1 MAINLFFNKSFSNK
15 DYKYIKPTD
24 DNFVI
29 NGYSLVK
36 IDNLGLKYKGIF
48 NDFSDKEI
56 TKVIT
61 KKKNLEKNLRK
72 KTSKK
77 IFKKLDSIISIH
89 HSTAH
94 SLERLLMFHNRA
106 NIDVNAFFFKY
117 RKKICKS
124 KINFHYG
131 GNYRLEENL
140 SFIYWLFLMDKVGSN
155 KISFYAKDHKSNY
168 RVFKDRNNFFNKIL
182 CTNNSTI
189 VPSTKL
195 KKIKN
200 QNILYVDGLRHK
212 DYWCKKYDPICISSN
227 VKFKDNFFQI
237 KINSNL
243 YNYEIKLFEDFLKKS
258 NINLKNLNSY
268 TQCLKTIEFFC
279 LNFTLK
285 IIEQRFRDVS
295 KALNKSLNI
304 KKIKNFY
311 LPSAPFIESIIIL
324 NYMKIKKKR
333 IYLLPH
339 SITPSHEI
347 HPDAYLKQ
355 YCFNRSSKFMPST
368 FWYKNSL
375 KKEKILKK
383 DLFNSF
389 KDKNS
394 KYILFSNLNIIKNLI
409 INLNLIIIISRLK
422 YLLISKLNFIYQKL
436 FFKYIL
442 NKEKKEKVIGII
454 LNIEIFETSTEI
466 DFNKQNQLIVK
477 IFKFC
482 SNNSNYLL
490 IRRKPGWSNRLLM
503 KDYFKK
509 NLKFKSLKRLFI
521 CNSNFI
527 IKDYLKNLD
536 VCIFFQGGSAM
547 IESIQNGVP
556 VILVSDRKCQI
567 FSEPYIEFPKNIVPK
582 IDTKDLAKFLLDK
595 NYLNQLLKKQTEF
608 IKINL

>member
-15 DYKYIKPTD
+15 DYKYIKHTD
-24 DNFVI
+24 DNLVI

-36 IDNLGLKYKGIF
+36 IDNLDFKYKGIF
-48 NDFSDKEI
+48 TDFSDNEI
-56 TKVIT
+56 AEVIT
-61 KKKNLEKNLRK
+61 KKKKIEESLRK

-77 IFKKLDSIISIH
+77 IFKKLDSVINIH
-89 HSTAH
+89 HTTAH

-117 RKKICKS
+117 KKKICKS
-124 KINFHYG
+124 KINFYYG
-131 GNYRLEENL
+131 GSYRLEENL
-140 SFIYWLFLMDKVGSN
+140 SLIYWLFLLDKIGN
-155 KISFYAKDHKSNY
+155 KNVTFYVKDYKSNY
-168 RVFKDRNNFFNKIL
+168 KVFRDRKFFFHKIL
-182 CTNNSTI
+182 CINNSI
-189 VPSTKL
+189 IIPSTNL
-195 KKIKN
+195 PKKKS

-212 DYWCKKYDPICISSN
+212 DYWYKKYDPICMSSN
-227 VKFKDNFFQI
+227 IKFKDNFFKI

-243 YNYEIKLFEDFLKKS
+243 YNYEIKIFEDFLKKS
-258 NINLKNLNSY
+258 KVNFKNLNSY
-268 TQCLKTIEFFC
+268 PHCLKTIEFFF

-285 IIEQRFRDVS
+285 IIEQRFRDIS
-295 KALNKSLNI
+295 KELHKSLNI

-333 IYLLPH
+333 IYILPH

-394 KYILFSNLNIIKNLI
+394 KYILFSNLNIMKNLI
-409 INLNLIIIISRLK
+409 INLNLIIIINRLK
-422 YLLISKLNFIYQKL
+422 YFLTSKLNFIYQKL

-442 NKEKKEKVIGII
+442 NKEKKEKFIGII

-482 SNNSNYLL
+482 SNYSKYLL

-556 VILVSDRKCQI
+556 VILVSDKKCQI

-595 NYLNQLLKKQTEF
+595 NYLNNLLKKQSDF